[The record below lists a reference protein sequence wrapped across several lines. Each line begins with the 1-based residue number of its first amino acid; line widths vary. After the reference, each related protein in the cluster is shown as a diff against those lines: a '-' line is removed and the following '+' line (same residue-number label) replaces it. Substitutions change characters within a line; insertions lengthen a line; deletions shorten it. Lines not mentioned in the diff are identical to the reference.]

1 LHFLL
6 QGFGGSRSQNAEL
19 ALTLNGK
26 DYVTSAGN
34 DSVGD
39 VVIYRDT
46 DPIDGKVGSSRHFSA
61 DRRALTSK
69 HRCVARREP
78 TAVISRRRP
87 IYRTSEIA
95 LALGAINARTCS
107 RTCEDTFYGPQT
119 SVRRVASEW
128 VARNTKIE
136 YGKMRNACR
145 TTRVWFKPIFAMQ
158 TATAACS
165 CYRVHPASLLSTRR
179 GAVRP
184 MYSAARVVPYAAATV
199 SIGKCV
205 YVFLA
210 PIPSTSHWR
219 RNRSWVELADVFEVD
234 LESAPH
240 VCSSA
245 GRRPSV
251 AAADYDRQTASL

>member
-1 LHFLL
+1 LHK
-6 QGFGGSRSQNAEL
+6 G
-19 ALTLNGK
+19 
-26 DYVTSAGN
+26 
-34 DSVGD
+34 
-39 VVIYRDT
+39 T
-46 DPIDGKVGSSRHFSA
+46 DCSY
-61 DRRALTSK
+61 
-69 HRCVARREP
+69 
-78 TAVISRRRP
+78 SRRRP

-95 LALGAINARTCS
+95 LALGAIHVL

-119 SVRRVASEW
+119 STRRDASEW
-128 VARNTKIE
+128 VVEIRLE
-136 YGKMRNACR
+136 YGKMPNACR

-165 CYRVHPASLLSTRR
+165 CYRLHPASLLQHD
-179 GAVRP
+179 GAPFDRCTLLQG
-184 MYSAARVVPYAAATV
+184 VVPYAAATV